1 MEVLGSKGA
10 VSTGNNYPNSAV
22 ISTAQSVQRDLP
34 LNFFMQRYVESY
46 VSELQQFVDA
56 VLKDKPVPV
65 TGADGKIPV
74 IMGIAARMS
83 LAENRP
89 VKLSEVRW

>member
-1 MEVLGSKGA
+1 
-10 VSTGNNYPNSAV
+10 
-22 ISTAQSVQRDLP
+22 
-34 LNFFMQRYVESY
+34 
-46 VSELQQFVDA
+46 
-56 VLKDKPVPV
+56 VPV

-83 LAENRP
+83 LEENRP